1 MLPSEINNPE
11 PSKIYETMVSKHWH
25 QQWRPVIPERWETE
39 LSSIVSAYSL
49 ESSQVTALRR
59 GMETKPRRLPVL
71 RRWRWEFRKN
81 RHLKFIWQST
91 TRDKRVLWRKNQ
103 RAPISICM
111 WRHYQCRRK
120 PKGLEKGAVRGAP
133 TVLKTVPVPSAR
145 MRKLIMHMALI
156 SCS

>member
-11 PSKIYETMVSKHWH
+11 PSKTYETMVSKHWH
-25 QQWRPVIPERWETE
+25 QQWRPVIHERWETE
-39 LSSIVSAYSL
+39 LSSTVSAYCL

-59 GMETKPRRLPVL
+59 EVEAKPRRRPVL
-71 RRWRWEFRKN
+71 RRCCREFRKK

-103 RAPISICM
+103 RTPMSICM
-111 WRHYQCRRK
+111 WRHYQRRRK
-120 PKGLEKGAVRGAP
+120 PKGLEKGTVCGVP

-145 MRKLIMHMALI
+145 LRKLIMHVALI

>member
-11 PSKIYETMVSKHWH
+11 PSKIYETMVSKHWY
-25 QQWRPVIPERWETE
+25 QQWRPVIPDRWETE
-39 LSSIVSAYSL
+39 LSSTVSAYSL
-49 ESSQVTALRR
+49 ESSQVTALIRE
-59 GMETKPRRLPVL
+59 METKPRRLPVL
-71 RRWRWEFRKN
+71 RRWCWEFRKN
-81 RHLKFIWQST
+81 RHLQFVWQST

-120 PKGLEKGAVRGAP
+120 PKGLEKRTVRGAQ
-133 TVLKTVPVPSAR
+133 TVLKTVLVPSAR
-145 MRKLIMHMALI
+145 LRKLIMHTALI